1 MHNRTGDNQDR
12 REVFGSAR
20 VISIVSGKGGVG
32 KSVLTYGLAERLSH
46 ESLRVLIVDADLH
59 CGNQH
64 ILANLTVGYGLRE
77 FLSDTLNL
85 AQAVS
90 SVTTGIDLLPSLPG
104 HTLDF
109 DFDTGAAVNFIS
121 RLREQAGP
129 YDIVLIDQASG
140 VSEPQLAMSSH
151 SDDVYLIALPELT
164 SISDVYG
171 LYKRLHQAKTE
182 ARCHLIVNRTNSSGS
197 TSASGSTGATGST
210 SVRNE
215 TVATRLKEE
224 GEYIRDKFGAL
235 AERFIGSVPAWA
247 GSIPEDDAVRQSVA
261 RQKTIAEI
269 GGQSAAL
276 KALGALARAII
287 SNTPGFSSLSS
298 RDINNNRQTADIRG

>member
-1 MHNRTGDNQDR
+1 MRNRTNDNQSQR
-12 REVFGSAR
+12 QIFAPASI
-20 VISIVSGKGGVG
+20 ISIVSGKGGVG
-32 KSVLTYGLAERLSH
+32 KSVLTYGLAERLSY
-46 ESLRVLIVDADLH
+46 ESRRVLIVDADFY

-64 ILANLTVGYGLRE
+64 VLANLTVGYGLRE

-90 SVTTGIDLLPSLPG
+90 VVAPGIDLLPSLPG

-109 DFDTGAAVNFIS
+109 DFDTVAAVNLIS
-121 RLREQAGP
+121 NLREQSGQ
-129 YDIVLIDQASG
+129 YDIILLDQGSG
-140 VSEPQLAMSSH
+140 VSEAQLAMTCH
-151 SDDVYLIALPELT
+151 SDDLFLIALPELT

-182 ARCHLIVNRTNSSGS
+182 ARCHLIVNRVDS
-197 TSASGSTGATGST
+197 T
-210 SVRNE
+210 
-215 TVATRLKEE
+215 EE
-224 GEYIRDKFGAL
+224 GEHIRDKFCAL
-235 AERFIGSVPAWA
+235 AERFIGSVPIWA

-261 RQKTIAEI
+261 RQKTIAET

-287 SNTPGFSSLSS
+287 SDTPGSPSPTSQE
-298 RDINNNRQTADIRG
+298 INNNRQTADIRG